1 MRVLIT
7 GGAGF
12 IGSAIARR
20 LLAEG
25 HTVRIFDNLETGA
38 MANVPVGAEFVAG
51 DVRSALAVGRAAR
64 GCDAIAH
71 QAAMVSVTR
80 SIAEPARCYDV
91 NVVGTRNVLEAAR
104 QAGCMRVALA
114 SSAAV
119 YGNAPSLP
127 KREALPARPESP
139 YAESKWLNEVDARY
153 YGGYMGVET
162 VCLRYFNVFGPH
174 QRPDSPYSGVISI
187 AASRLLADA
196 PFTVFGTGAQTRD
209 FVYVEDVARAVAAAL
224 TRPDLGHEVI
234 NVGRG
239 ERVSL
244 LELLRLMGEAVGR
257 KPRLRF
263 DAPRPGDV
271 LHSLADVS
279 RMGRLLGV
287 RAEVPLDAGLA
298 ATIDWM
304 AGTADLG
311 RTVA

>member
-1 MRVLIT
+1 MKVLIT

-25 HTVRIFDNLETGA
+25 HTVRIFDNLETGL

-80 SIAEPARCYDV
+80 AIAEPARCYDV
-91 NVVGTRNVLEAAR
+91 NVVGARNVLEAAR

-119 YGNAPSLP
+119 YGNAPGLP

-162 VCLRYFNVFGPH
+162 VCLRYFNVFGPR

-196 PFTVFGTGAQTRD
+196 PFTIYGTGAQTRD
-209 FVYVEDVARAVAAAL
+209 FVHVEDVARAVAAAL
-224 TRPDLGHEVI
+224 TRPGLGHEVI

-263 DAPRPGDV
+263 DAARPGDV

-279 RMGRLLGV
+279 RMGRVLGV

-298 ATIDWM
+298 ETLAWM
-304 AGTADLG
+304 AGAADLG
-311 RTVA
+311 RTAA

>member
-1 MRVLIT
+1 MKVLIT

-20 LLAEG
+20 LLADG
-25 HTVRIFDNLETGA
+25 HAVRIFDNLETGSL
-38 MANVPVGAEFVAG
+38 ANVPAEAEFVAG
-51 DVRSALAVGRAAR
+51 DVRAPLAVARAAR

-71 QAAMVSVTR
+71 QAAMVSVVL
-80 SIAEPARCYDV
+80 SVDQPSRCYDV

-104 QAGCMRVALA
+104 QAGCQRVVLA

-119 YGNAPSLP
+119 YGNAPGLP
-127 KREALPARPESP
+127 KREVLPPRPESP

-162 VCLRYFNVFGPH
+162 VCLRYFNVFGPR

-187 AASRLLADA
+187 AARQLLAGA
-196 PFTVFGTGAQTRD
+196 TFTVFGTGAQTRD
-209 FVYVEDVARAVAAAL
+209 FIFVDDVARAVTAAISRPGL
-224 TRPDLGHEVI
+224 THEVL

-244 LELLRLMGEAVGR
+244 LELLRLLGEAVGC
-257 KPRLRF
+257 KPRVRF
-263 DAPRPGDV
+263 AEARPGDV

-279 RMGRLLGV
+279 RLGRLLGV
-287 RAEVPLDAGLA
+287 RAAVPLGVGLS
-298 ATIDWM
+298 ATLAWM
-304 AGTADLG
+304 AEASERG
-311 RTVA
+311 RSAA